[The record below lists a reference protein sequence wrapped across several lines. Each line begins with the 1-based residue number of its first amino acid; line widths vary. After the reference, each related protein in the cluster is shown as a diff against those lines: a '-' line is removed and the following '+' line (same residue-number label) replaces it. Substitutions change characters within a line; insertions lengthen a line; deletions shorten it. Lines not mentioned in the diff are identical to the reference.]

1 LPALAVL
8 LMTMSDKRSK
18 AFDFAADVAKQF
30 ITLGTGILAL
40 TITFAKDI
48 GGGPSRGAPLLLGV
62 SWVLY
67 LLSILA
73 GVWTLMALTGELEPI
88 GSAESPSIRR
98 SNVVTPAFAQ
108 IASFVV
114 ATGLVIAYAFGV
126 IVLA

>member
-1 LPALAVL
+1 
-8 LMTMSDKRSK
+8 MTMPDKRSK

-30 ITLGTGILAL
+30 ITLSTGILAL

-48 GGGPSRGAPLLLGV
+48 GGGPSQGAPLLLGL

-67 LLSILA
+67 LLSIVA
-73 GVWTLMALTGELEPI
+73 GVWTLMALTGELEPV
-88 GSAESPSIRR
+88 GTAESPSTRR
-98 SNVVTPAFAQ
+98 GNVVTPALVQ
-108 IASFVV
+108 IATFVC